1 MFVIDSCSFF
11 LWHIYMSS
19 VHREQKISFF
29 KNSFFV
35 ITTLHEVCYYIK
47 QPIQQYKKNSVK
59 IFVPV
64 IRMTYIYVMPIKI
77 MCQSYRLYCRMDWL
91 IHWHTSCHVIIIK
104 KWIFEKIKLSVPCV
118 RMTYIYVIGKRPRV
132 NHKC

>member
-1 MFVIDSCSFF
+1 MWLTRALFSYDIYICHPYKGNRKFHFSKIHF
-11 LWHIYMSS
+11 LWLQHCMKYATISS
-19 VHREQKISFF
+19 NPF
-29 KNSFFV
+29 NN
-35 ITTLHEVCYYIK
+35 IK
-47 QPIQQYKKNSVK
+47 KFCQNFCSRDTDDI
-59 IFVPV
+59 
-64 IRMTYIYVMPIKI
+64 YIYVMPIKI
-77 MCQSYRLYCRMDWL
+77 KCQSYWLCSRMDWL